1 MKRFFSVVYVLMFFF
16 SLFIH
21 SLTYSSKL
29 KLDRRKTEKN
39 ETNYRYNT
47 NSFSRRRRR
56 RRRKRP
62 TGTTSLSVGKRL
74 NKLLPLSDLIY
85 TYTFTCMHTRACIR
99 SVRICMYIDAS
110 KRGIMI
116 IVIGYQTYQ
125 LRLYG
130 WVIVE
135 KKKKKNCNIFLWL
148 EAREKNREREKKQWM
163 KHLFSSLLFSSLLFL
178 L

>member
-16 SLFIH
+16 SLLIH
-21 SLTYSSKL
+21 SLTHSSKL

-39 ETNYRYNT
+39 EIDYRYNT
-47 NSFSRRRRR
+47 NSCTRRRRR
-56 RRRKRP
+56 KKRP

-85 TYTFTCMHTRACIR
+85 TYTFACMHTRACIR
-99 SVRICMYIDAS
+99 SVYVCMYIDGS

-116 IVIGYQTYQ
+116 IVVGYQTYQ

-135 KKKKKNCNIFLWL
+135 KKKKK
-148 EAREKNREREKKQWM
+148 KK
-163 KHLFSSLLFSSLLFL
+163 L
-178 L
+178 